1 MSYSAPRVVI
11 CFQIS
16 IFEPL
21 KTIEYSFLV
30 DFQLFKSGFRKRKES
45 CFQQKSRLNKRDFLF

>member
-1 MSYSAPRVVI
+1 MGHSTGVVVI

-21 KTIEYSFLV
+21 ETTGEKQEIDSHAL
-30 DFQLFKSGFRKRKES
+30 
-45 CFQQKSRLNKRDFLF
+45 